1 MPFMQ
6 RLIIFAGYCS
16 AIVAAAIIIAD
27 HYAGA
32 PNSGAMLGLA
42 GGFLTLFAAVVALRE
57 YWIATMQR
65 RLRRYVDRGRSEL
78 EASRQRLTAVLEST
92 TDSVLVIDRDWRIT
106 YFNRHAAETINQR
119 DKLKDGVSI
128 WELFPAA
135 LTSGEG
141 DHYRRAF
148 ATGQAEEFEIFVE
161 DRQIWLRIHAY
172 PSADGLSIFFRDVSA
187 EKRARDEVQ
196 YLAHHDALTGLANRA
211 LFQRELEMAVASG
224 APLAVLLVDLDHFK
238 DVNDTLGHPVGDRVL
253 VDTAARMR
261 RCLGPEATIARLG
274 GDEFAAIV
282 TGHEGRD
289 ELGVIAEKLIEAANT
304 PHLIDR
310 QPVRVSVSIGVTV
323 GFPHDL
329 PAELFK
335 KADIALYAAKSE
347 ARGGFR
353 FFEPAMEIALSQK
366 QALRTDLAGAL
377 ERGEF
382 VLAYQALVDL
392 NRDGVAGFEALLRW
406 NHPVRGQVSPETF
419 IPIAEDTGLIV
430 ELGKW
435 VLRSACAEATAWPS
449 HISVAINLSS
459 RQFVGGDLP
468 RLVEQVLAETG
479 LPASRLELEITETVL
494 LRDSVANMQMLKS
507 LRDLGVRIA
516 LDDFG
521 TGFSSLVYLQR
532 FPFSKIKIDRTFVA
546 GLPESE
552 ESQAIVRSIIGL
564 GQSLGLRVTA
574 EGVETQAQLDW
585 VRNGCDEAQGYLLS
599 EPVPASEVA
608 DVITRLEGRRR
619 PRLAG

>member
-1 MPFMQ
+1 MSFVQ

-16 AIVAAAIIIAD
+16 AIVAAAIVIAD
-27 HYAGA
+27 NYLGT
-32 PNSGAMLGLA
+32 PNDGVLLSIA
-42 GGFLTLFAAVVALRE
+42 GGLLALFAAVVALRE
-57 YWIATMQR
+57 YWIVTMQR
-65 RLRRYVDRGRSEL
+65 RLRRYVDRGRSAL
-78 EASRQRLTAVLEST
+78 EASQQRLTAVLEST
-92 TDSVLVIDRDWRIT
+92 TDSVLVIDRDWHIT

-148 ATGQAEEFEIFVE
+148 ATGLPEEFEIFVQ
-161 DRQIWLRIHAY
+161 DRQIWLRIQAY
-172 PSADGLSIFFRDVSA
+172 PSTDGLSIFFRDVSA
-187 EKRARDEVQ
+187 EKKARDEVE
-196 YLAHHDALTGLANRA
+196 YMAHHDPLTGLANRV
-211 LFQRELEMAVASG
+211 LFQRELEMTAASG
-224 APLAVLLVDLDHFK
+224 EPLAVLLVDLDHFK
-238 DVNDTLGHPVGDRVL
+238 EVNDTLGHPVGDRVL
-253 VDTAARMR
+253 VGTAERMR
-261 RCLGPEATIARLG
+261 QCLGPTAMIARLG

-282 TGHEGRD
+282 VGHEGRD
-289 ELGVIAEKLIEAANT
+289 ELGVIAQTLIDAANA
-304 PHLIDR
+304 PHMIDR
-310 QPVRVSVSIGVTV
+310 QPVRVGVSIGVATSSAQ
-323 GFPHDL
+323 DL
-329 PAELFK
+329 PPELFK

-353 FFEPAMEIALSQK
+353 FFEAAMEIALLHK
-366 QALRTDLAGAL
+366 QTLRTDLAGAL

-382 VLAYQALVDL
+382 FLAYQPLVDL
-392 NRDGVAGFEALLRW
+392 KRDRVAGFEALLRW
-406 NHPVRGQVSPETF
+406 NHPVRGRVNPDQFVPV
-419 IPIAEDTGLIV
+419 AEETGLIV

-435 VLRSACAEATAWPS
+435 VLRTACAEAMAWPS
-449 HISVAINLSS
+449 HISVAVNLSS

-468 RLVEQVLAETG
+468 RVVQQVLAETG
-479 LPASRLELEITETVL
+479 LPATRLELEITETVL

-507 LRDLGVRIA
+507 LRELGVRIA

-546 GLPESE
+546 GLPASE
-552 ESQAIVRSIIGL
+552 ESQAIVRSITGL

-585 VRNGCDEAQGYLLS
+585 VRNGCDEAQGFLLS
-599 EPVPASEVA
+599 EPVPASDVA
-608 DVITRLEGRRR
+608 DVIGRLEGRRIA
-619 PRLAG
+619 RLAG